1 MHILTVSDITYYL
14 RELIEADDVLRDVW
28 IAGEVSNFVRHASG
42 HCYFSL
48 KQGDA
53 VLRAVMWR
61 SAAQRMPSLPRNGDA
76 VMAHGR
82 VSIYEVRGDL
92 QLYADMLQP
101 AGIGLLHARFEELK
115 QRLAAEGLFDEAR
128 KRPLPRFPYHI
139 GLVTAPQGAALR
151 DMLTVIGRRFP
162 LTDISLAPC
171 LVQGEQ
177 APDSIAEA
185 LQLLATS
192 NVDLII
198 VARGGGAAEDLQ
210 AFNSEIVA
218 RAIFASPV
226 PVITG
231 VGHETDTTIA
241 DYVADLRAATPSAAA
256 EIAVP
261 DQVEL
266 TTALIAL
273 RQRLDGALGT
283 MIATQRDQ
291 INAHSNQLHQ
301 YAPLRSIQQAR
312 QQVDDLL
319 QRSQRHIQ
327 TALALRQAHL
337 HGLLA
342 RLTALGPRATLDRG
356 YALVRRTADGR
367 LVSQATSVAR
377 GDEIQI
383 ILRTG
388 ELTAII
394 KERS

>member
-115 QRLAAEGLFDEAR
+115 QRLAAEGLFDAAR

-192 NVDLII
+192 NVDFII

-273 RQRLDGALGT
+273 RQRLDGALGA

-291 INAHSNQLHQ
+291 IKAHSNQLHQ

-394 KERS
+394 KERL